1 MFEYLIDGNTVI
13 YNSIEEREA
22 GLNDADA
29 KGLEIVF
36 VSGDLMSLADNPIEG
51 PVEQQD
57 DIIGKPGFLPDA
69 AKSADVVSEILPAQ
83 DTELPS
89 EDGSLVST
97 EPLEGDDLAVIEGS
111 DPITET
117 IEFAS
122 LPEEVK
128 KETRF
133 QAGRA
138 NTIAK
143 TFVERDVF
151 QLEDKL
157 PGQNVSEMDKE
168 GKLTMLTSEA
178 INNYFASQPGE
189 TLLDSEQI
197 DAIAFNTVNDL
208 KQAEITEIN
217 NKSSIAAKRLK
228 DPDAFVATSINN
240 SFDKMTKPQ
249 QELIVA
255 RQNLANANKIFE
267 GEDYKQKMANT
278 QNIIDLEEKVGVA
291 RDNYKKG
298 ATGLSDINTG
308 KQLTKPELIQYELE
322 GKETAGLFRSSK
334 RFNKIF
340 TYY

>member
-1 MFEYLIDGNTVI
+1 MFEYLIDNKTVI
-13 YNSIEEREA
+13 FNSPEELNIGIAEA
-22 GLNDADA
+22 EE

-36 VSGDLMSLADNPIEG
+36 VSGDLMSLADDPIEG

-89 EDGSLVST
+89 EDGSLVSI

-128 KETRF
+128 KETKF

-208 KQAEITEIN
+208 KQAEITERN
-217 NKSSIAAKRLK
+217 NRQIKAAEQTE
-228 DPDAFVATSINN
+228 DPEAFVATAVNN
-240 SFDKMTKPQ
+240 TFSQKTKPQ

-255 RQNLANANKIFE
+255 RQNLAKSNKVFE
-267 GEDYKQKMANT
+267 GEDYEQRMANA
-278 QNIIDLEEKVGVA
+278 QNIIDLQEKADIA

-298 ATGLSDINTG
+298 STGLSDINTG
-308 KQLTKPELIQYELE
+308 KQLTPSELTKSFVNQLID
-322 GKETAGLFRSSK
+322 
-334 RFNKIF
+334 
-340 TYY
+340 

>member
-1 MFEYLIDGNTVI
+1 MYEYLIDNKKVI
-13 YNSIEEREA
+13 FNSPAERSK
-22 GLNDADA
+22 GLALADA
-29 KGLEIVF
+29 NNLSVELISDNSTVSDNITGEDLE
-36 VSGDLMSLADNPIEG
+36 VSTNPNEVTWENLQSG
-51 PVEQQD
+51 N
-57 DIIGKPGFLPDA
+57 FATDA
-69 AKSADVVSEILPAQ
+69 AESAEVVSEILPAQ

-89 EDGSLVST
+89 EDGSSVSIK
-97 EPLEGDDLAVIEGS
+97 PLEGDDLAVIEGS
-111 DPITET
+111 DSITGT
-117 IEFAS
+117 IKFAS

-208 KQAEITEIN
+208 KQAEITERN
-217 NKSSIAAKRLK
+217 NRQIKAAEQTE
-228 DPDAFVATSINN
+228 DPEAFVVTAVNN
-240 SFDKMTKPQ
+240 TFSQKTKPQ

-255 RQNLANANKIFE
+255 RQNLAKSNKIFE
-267 GEDYKQKMANT
+267 GEDYKQRMSNA
-278 QNIIDLEEKVGVA
+278 QNIKTT
-291 RDNYKKG
+291 R
-298 ATGLSDINTG
+298 
-308 KQLTKPELIQYELE
+308 
-322 GKETAGLFRSSK
+322 
-334 RFNKIF
+334 
-340 TYY
+340 